1 MSAAGLTGSFS
12 KSIVSSGES
21 QYWHAMSSPH
31 RIALLFNANKVYDR
45 QVIAGIGQYLKS
57 TRVEWDLFMEE
68 DFRCRTL
75 GIRHW
80 RGDGIIADFDDPTV
94 AETLAD
100 VPIPVVAVGGS
111 YADASHYP
119 PKTPY
124 VATDNTKLVRL
135 AYDHLIEQGL
145 QRFAFYGLPPT
156 PGNRWAQEREDAFCR
171 MIATDKLEGVVYRGS
186 STSAGGWGRAQE
198 DMAEWVRSLPKP
210 IGIIAVTDA
219 RARQLLQSC
228 VVADI
233 PVPEQIAVV
242 GIDND
247 PIAQLLCRIALTS
260 VTQGAEDMGH
270 SAAQLLHKML
280 HGHIAPDT
288 RIIVPPLGINVQA
301 SSLHEPMKSPHV
313 MRAKHYIRQ
322 YACLGIKVEQVADY
336 VGISRTLL
344 EEHFK
349 RELKQTVHQTILEY
363 KLETARSMLADT
375 DIPLADVAVRSGFTS
390 LQYMYAVFRRE
401 FNCTPRQFAE
411 KARSQER
418 AMH

>member
-1 MSAAGLTGSFS
+1 MP
-12 KSIVSSGES
+12 
-21 QYWHAMSSPH
+21 SPH

-75 GIRHW
+75 GIHHW
-80 RGDGIIADFDDPTV
+80 RGDGIIADFDDPAV

-100 VPIPVVAVGGS
+100 MPLPVVAVGGS
-111 YADASHYP
+111 YANEAQYP
-119 PKTPY
+119 PRTPY

-156 PGNRWAQEREDAFCR
+156 PGNRWAQEREDAFRR
-171 MIATDKLEGVVYRGS
+171 MLAADHMDGLVYRGS
-186 STSAGGWGRAQE
+186 PTSAGGWGRAQKE
-198 DMAEWVRSLPKP
+198 MADWVLSLPKP

-228 VVADI
+228 VVADV
-233 PVPEQIAVV
+233 PVPEQLAVV

-247 PIAQLLCRIALTS
+247 PIAQILGRIALTS
-260 VTQGAEDMGH
+260 VIQGAEGMGH
-270 SAAQLLHKML
+270 AAAQLLHKML
-280 HGHIAPDT
+280 HGQVAPNT
-288 RIIVPPLGINVQA
+288 RIVVPPVGINVQA
-301 SSLHEPMKSPHV
+301 SSLHQPVKSPHV
-313 MRAKHYIRQ
+313 MRARHYIRQ
-322 YACLGIKVEQVADY
+322 YACLGIKADQVADY
-336 VGISRTLL
+336 VGVSRTLL

-349 RELKQTVHQTILEY
+349 RELRQTVHQAIMQH
-363 KLETARSMLADT
+363 KLEIARGLLADT
-375 DIPLADVAVRSGFTS
+375 AVPLTDVAVRSGFTS

-401 FNCTPRQFAE
+401 LGCTPRQYAE
-411 KARSQER
+411 TPQCTGR
-418 AMH
+418 APENAKRVAVAAPPQAD